1 MEQVILC
8 RFGEIGTKGRITQ
21 NNLKHR
27 LKAQIE
33 RFVGNG
39 KVEIIG
45 GRIIVYAD
53 WKVLDKIKYI
63 PGIVSFSPAV
73 KVNYNI
79 EEIKKA
85 VLNIAKSKLNN
96 QKSFAVR
103 VKRLYKNYPM
113 KSPDIERA
121 IGGKVKEATR
131 LNVVLNHP
139 DIFIGVE
146 ILRNG
151 AYIYMDKIKGIGG
164 LPVGDQGKL
173 VALLSGG
180 IDSPVAAFFMLKR
193 GARIV
198 FVHFSITKTEEEKAR
213 RIYEH
218 FLTFDSKTKFIIVPH
233 REYLEKVIEV
243 LKKYDKARYT
253 CIFCKRR
260 FLEESVRIAEKIGAE
275 GIVTGDSLGQV
286 ASQTLRNINII
297 QEGISFPIYR
307 PLIGL
312 DKSEIK
318 EMAYKIGTYEISISN
333 NSTCPFAPKHPII
346 KGNKEDIMQMKKI
359 LDQELKST

>member
-8 RFGEIGTKGRITQ
+8 RFGEIGTKGRVTQ
-21 NNLKHR
+21 NSLKHR

-33 RFVGNG
+33 QFIEQG

-45 GRIIVYAD
+45 GRIIIYGDPAII
-53 WKVLDKIKYI
+53 DKIKYL

-73 KVNYNI
+73 RINYNI
-79 EEIKKA
+79 EKIKET
-85 VLNIAKSKLNN
+85 VLNIVKSKLNN
-96 QKSFAVR
+96 QKSFAIR
-103 VKRLYKNYPM
+103 VKRLYKDYPM
-113 KSPDIERA
+113 KSPDIEKVV
-121 IGGKVKEATR
+121 GGTVEEATR
-131 LNVVLNHP
+131 LNVNLNHP
-139 DIFIGVE
+139 DLFVGIE

-151 AYIYMDKIKGIGG
+151 AYIYADKIKGIGG
-164 LPVGDQGKL
+164 LPIGNQGK
-173 VALLSGG
+173 VISLLSGG
-180 IDSPVAAFFMLKR
+180 IDSPVAAFLMLKR

-198 FVHFSITKTEEEKAR
+198 FVHFSISETEEEKAR
-213 RIYEH
+213 RIYER
-218 FLTFDSKTKFIIVPH
+218 FLTFDSKIKFIIVPH
-233 REYLEKVIEV
+233 REYIEKTIEI
-243 LKKYDKARYT
+243 LKKYDRVRYT

-260 FLEESVRIAEKIGAE
+260 ILKESVRIAKKIGAE

-318 EMAYKIGTYEISISN
+318 EIAHKISTYKISISN
-333 NSTCPFAPKHPII
+333 NIPCQFAPKHPII
-346 KGNKEDIMQMKKI
+346 KGSKEDVIQIEKI
-359 LDQELKST
+359 LNQELKNS